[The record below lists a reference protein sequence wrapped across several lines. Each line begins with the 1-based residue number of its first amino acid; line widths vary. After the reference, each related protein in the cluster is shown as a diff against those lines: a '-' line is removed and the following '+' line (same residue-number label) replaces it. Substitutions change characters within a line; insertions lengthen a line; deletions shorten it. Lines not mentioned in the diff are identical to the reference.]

1 MLDTISNILYI
12 VSVRTTI
19 NIDKPKDTLYFTVK
33 EAADELGINTQTI
46 RDYLVKGIMKTYK
59 FKTLTLISKE
69 EVKQWKQKQK

>member
-1 MLDTISNILYI
+1 MK
-12 VSVRTTI
+12 TTI
-19 NIDKPKDTLYFTVK
+19 KIDKPKDTSYFTVQ

-69 EVKQWKQKQK
+69 EVKQRKQKQK